1 MRAELVVD
9 ARCELGEG
17 PVWDPGARCLWW
29 TDIDGRAIWRFDPL
43 SEGTERFTPPD
54 RVGFIAVATGGRLL
68 LGGAKALYM
77 AVPGLG
83 GALAATKLV
92 DVEADLATTR
102 ANDGRADRVGNVV
115 FGTLDEQKPR
125 QTIAS
130 FYQYSSAHGLRRLD
144 DLPHCAVSN
153 SLAFS
158 PDGRALYFTD
168 TPTGVIRCGDYDADS
183 ARVTNIRAFATLGP
197 GEGHPDGA
205 IVDADGCLWS
215 SAWGGAV
222 VRRFTPDGRVDRVL
236 EIPTKNP
243 TCPAFGGAQL
253 ATIFVT
259 SSRQQHTAEELS
271 GAPQAG
277 GVFALRM
284 PGIAGIAD
292 TAFIQRSS

>member
-17 PVWDPGARCLWW
+17 PVWDPKDACLWW
-29 TDIDGRAIWRFDPL
+29 TDIDGRDVWRFDPL
-43 SEGTERFTPPD
+43 TEATERFTPPD

-77 AVPGLG
+77 AVPGAG
-83 GALAATKLV
+83 GTLAATKLV
-92 DVEADLATTR
+92 DVEADLPTTR
-102 ANDGRADRVGNVV
+102 VNDGRADRFGNIV

-125 QTIAS
+125 QPLGS
-130 FYQYSSAHGLRRLD
+130 FYHFSSAHGLRRLD
-144 DLPHCAVSN
+144 LPPCRVSN

-158 PDGRALYFTD
+158 PDGRTLYFTD
-168 TPTGVIRCGDYDADS
+168 TPTGIIRRGDYDA
-183 ARVTNIRAFATLGP
+183 AAATVTNVRDFATLGE
-197 GEGHPDGA
+197 GDGHPDGS
-205 IVDADGCLWS
+205 IVDADGCLWN

-222 VRRFTPDGRVDRVL
+222 VRRFTPDGRIDRAL

-243 TCPAFGGAQL
+243 TCPAFGGAGL

-259 SSRQQHTAEELS
+259 SSRQQHTPDELAR
-271 GAPQAG
+271 APQAG

-284 PGIAGIAD
+284 PGISGIAD
-292 TAFIQRSS
+292 TAFV